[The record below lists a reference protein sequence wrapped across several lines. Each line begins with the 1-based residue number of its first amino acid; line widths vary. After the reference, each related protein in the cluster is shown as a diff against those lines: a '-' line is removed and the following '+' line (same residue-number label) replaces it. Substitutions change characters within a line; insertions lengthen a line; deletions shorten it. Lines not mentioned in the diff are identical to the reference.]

1 MRLLFSLPTLFLS
14 ECVLIYIEPRD
25 SDAIVNWVGANMAV
39 SLFVVYEQINPTDA
53 FGAMML
59 RNLKVS
65 RNSELH
71 VREGLNKMILLVS
84 KPSTPSNIGASY

>member
-1 MRLLFSLPTLFLS
+1 M
-14 ECVLIYIEPRD
+14 LIYIEPRD
-25 SDAIVNWVGANMAV
+25 SDAIVDWVGANMAA

-65 RNSELH
+65 RSSGPHFGENP
-71 VREGLNKMILLVS
+71 NQMILLVA
-84 KPSTPSNIGASY
+84 KPLTPSKIGAQY